1 MSKLFVHHEE
11 NVLVEKLKK
20 GDQKAFSELFQL
32 YAGNLLNV
40 ARKYVTDQEDAREI
54 VQETFYRVW
63 KYRENMNAQLS
74 FKAYIITI
82 AKRLIFNQTKK
93 RLHEIAYQEYF
104 IKNHINKSNAIEEYI
119 DFNELD
125 KKIQSGIDNM
135 PAKRR
140 EIFLLSRGEGCTNQ
154 DIARRMDISVSTVEN
169 QMNKA
174 LKYLREYVSFLLPIY
189 YLISFS

>member
-1 MSKLFVHHEE
+1 MGKTATHDDEILVGKLI
-11 NVLVEKLKK
+11 K
-20 GDQKAFSELFQL
+20 GDQKAFSELFGK
-32 YAGNLLNV
+32 YAANLLSV
-40 ARKYVTDQEDAREI
+40 ARKYVASREDAREI

-74 FKAYIITI
+74 FKAYIVTI

-104 IKNHINKSNAIEEYI
+104 AKNQSAEKNTIEEYI

-125 KKIQSGIDNM
+125 RKIQAGIDSM
-135 PAKRR
+135 PARR
-140 EIFLLSRGEGCTNQ
+140 KEIFLLSRGEGHTNQ
-154 DIARRMDISVSTVEN
+154 DIADKLNISVSTVEN

-174 LKYLREYVSFLLPIY
+174 LKYLREHITLFSLIY
-189 YLISFS
+189 YVISF